1 MPRIPRPRRCTS
13 YAAGHTVHWIQ
24 ALHSANKPEV
34 ARRTRTGT
42 LTAVEGDL
50 LTIRFA
56 ADAEPERFRNHEP
69 QRLLAIA
76 RQLPAAVS
84 LNDQYCILRV
94 GTYCFSVK
102 QATSG
107 PWGRCP
113 VDDLPDS
120 SPETLAERTRTHG
133 GFSVPLPTAAPGLS
147 DPPGIVE
154 AEVSE

>member
-1 MPRIPRPRRCTS
+1 MPRVPSVKRCTL

-42 LTAVEGDL
+42 LIAVDGEVLMISFG
-50 LTIRFA
+50 
-56 ADAEPERFRNHEP
+56 ADGEPERFRNHEP
-69 QRLLAIA
+69 ERLRAIA
-76 RQLPAAVS
+76 RRLPTAVS
-84 LNDQYCILRV
+84 LNDQYCLLRV

-107 PWGRCP
+107 PLGRCP
-113 VDDLPDS
+113 VDDPPDS

-133 GFSVPLPTAAPGLS
+133 GFSVPLPTTAPGLS
-147 DPPGIVE
+147 DPPGIVG